1 MPVTAPE
8 DELVSVVTEMNAR
21 YLEKRPRKYRDA
33 VADHHAVVAWVD
45 RYIDGLPPGGRR
57 VTERPHAN
65 SLFLYG
71 GPGAGKTH
79 QMLGVP
85 ALLAQRGAP
94 AAFTYLRAVDYLD
107 DQQNAPFAEKTKL
120 FEAARDSRLLLLDDL
135 FAGGD
140 HRRSGSDLYR
150 LLDARFAD
158 ERPTVLACN
167 LAGEPLKD
175 ALGPRLTDRLRE
187 DAVMVKLDLKS
198 RREFRPV
205 APE

>member
-1 MPVTAPE
+1 MLVTAPD
-8 DELVSVVTEMNAR
+8 DELGDVIADLNAR
-21 YLEKRPRKYRDA
+21 YLERRPRKYRNA
-33 VADHHAVVAWVD
+33 VADHPEVVAWVD
-45 RYIDGLPPGGRR
+45 RYIANLPRGARR

-65 SLFLYG
+65 SLFVYG
-71 GPGAGKTH
+71 GPGSGKTH
-79 QMLGVP
+79 ELLGIP
-85 ALLAQRGAP
+85 ALLAQRREP

-107 DQQNAPFAEKTKL
+107 DQQNAGFDEKTRL

-140 HRRSGSDLYR
+140 HRRSSSDLYR

-158 ERPTVLACN
+158 ERPTVMACN
-167 LAGEPLKD
+167 LAGEPLKE

-187 DAVMVKLDLKS
+187 DAVMVKMDQKS

-205 APE
+205 NPE